1 MKVYNFNG
9 KDSHLENFFYA
20 YGPVAKAHKQ
30 FTQLEDCLANF
41 VPGDAGHDDIFAYDY
56 ISMVTKEKYGNGVR
70 FSTKCNF
77 VKFGAP
83 LLVFCNDFITDTDS
97 TPIYQ
102 EHYEVVA
109 YEDGCNVWRV
119 LPCPERVERPID
131 ATLLGALE
139 FHINPNELIDISFEV
154 QGKQILAEVNGHK
167 ITCEHP
173 DVPDEFH
180 VGITACEGHNRFFDF
195 RIED

>member
-20 YGPVAKAHKQ
+20 YGPVAKAYKQ

-56 ISMVTKEKYGNGVR
+56 I
-70 FSTKCNF
+70 
-77 VKFGAP
+77 
-83 LLVFCNDFITDTDS
+83 TDTAS
-97 TPIYQ
+97 PPTYQ
-102 EHYEVVA
+102 APYEVGA
-109 YEDGCNVWRV
+109 YEDGGNVGRV

-131 ATLLGALE
+131 ATLLGTLE
-139 FHINPNELIDISFEV
+139 FHIDPNELIDISFEV

-173 DVPDEFH
+173 GVPDEFH